1 MQPVIFLTN
10 LDKEELIKKIEEMAG
25 AGGGTGT
32 VTSVNGI
39 NPDAAGNV
47 EMEIPQAAEDV
58 GADPAGTAASKVST
72 HNADE
77 EAHPAIRQLI
87 SDLSG
92 RLNALAD
99 SDDTTLDQLSEIVV
113 YIKSNKSLI
122 DSITTGKVSVSDIVN
137 TLTSTATNKPL
148 SAAQGKALKAL
159 IDAIVVPTKLS
170 ELAADATH
178 RLVTDAEK
186 AAWNAKSTFSGKYAD
201 LKGKPT
207 QVSAFENDAG
217 YLTEHQDISHLLPR
231 TELKAELKKAAMD
244 VSWLDGYDIPVLKL
258 TGDTTGIS
266 KENAVTLNYTCKDKD
281 GTARTGSCTLKWQGS
296 SSLAYAKKNYTIK
309 LDTALEMV
317 DGWGAQKKYCLKANF
332 IDHSHARNIVSA
344 QVWGWLV
351 NSRKSKHAT
360 MVAAPNYGAID
371 GFPIA
376 IVLNGEFHGLY
387 TWNIP
392 KDGWMYGM
400 GSGTKEAIV
409 CANTPATDTQFKGE
423 TAVDAN
429 GLELEYTTDES
440 NTAWIASSL
449 NQLINACIDSWGS
462 DLDTTVAQYID
473 WESAI
478 DYYLYTVMLDG
489 QDMMCKNYLLATYDG
504 TKWYFGAYDMDS
516 TYGLQWDGK
525 KFLRPNSGTS
535 VMFVNYASDHRLMEL
550 ILRFKTNALKAR
562 WKELRADLLSEGR
575 LERQFE
581 NFAAG
586 IPSRLLDEDVRRWP
600 SIPSSAVCDINQI
613 LRWLHLRLKIVDELV
628 DNLPAQETP
637 VEPEQPVE
645 MVNQVPISTD
655 TDGSIY
661 NGTGYKDDAR
671 LSSSGGV
678 SGTAQTGSVTTGFIP
693 CTNTDVV
700 RIKGAEWLGASVK
713 YSGHYYLNAYNSAK
727 SFVKGINEG
736 ASSSYDVTGAAFS
749 YDDATGVLTIDL
761 SQTTLAPGKGSEA
774 TGMAYMRINAYGKGA
789 DLIVT
794 INQEITE

>member
-1 MQPVIFLTN
+1 MSEYVSKYTGSEIDEAIGKVVGGLTDAVSPTASVKQTADGATISIT
-10 LDKEELIKKIEEMAG
+10 DKDGTTTATIRNGVDGKDGSAG
-25 AGGGTGT
+25 APGAPGAPGADGSDGVGVSNIYQKTTSIADGGENVFVIELTDGT
-32 VTSVNGI
+32 VSNFKVRNGSKGSAGANGSPGADGKDGTSVTVKSVSESGADGGSNVVTFSDGKTLTVKNGSKGSAG
-39 NPDAAGNV
+39 AAGKDGADGYTPV
-47 EMEIPQAAEDV
+47 KGTDYWTETDKAEIVTDTLAQAA
-58 GADPAGTAASKVST
+58 
-72 HNADE
+72 
-77 EAHPAIRQLI
+77 
-87 SDLSG
+87 
-92 RLNALAD
+92 
-99 SDDTTLDQLSEIVV
+99 
-113 YIKSNKSLI
+113 
-122 DSITTGKVSVSDIVN
+122 
-137 TLTSTATNKPL
+137 
-148 SAAQGKALKAL
+148 
-159 IDAIVVPTKLS
+159 
-170 ELAADATH
+170 
-178 RLVTDAEK
+178 TDA
-186 AAWNAKSTFSGKYAD
+186 
-201 LKGKPT
+201 
-207 QVSAFENDAG
+207 
-217 YLTEHQDISHLLPR
+217 
-231 TELKAELKKAAMD
+231 
-244 VSWLDGYDIPVLKL
+244 SWLDGYDIPVLKL

-266 KENAVTLNYTCKDKD
+266 KDNAVTLTYTCNDKD

-344 QVWGWLV
+344 QIWGWMV
-351 NSRKSKHAT
+351 NSRKNKHAT

-371 GFPIA
+371 GIPIA

-429 GLELEYTTDES
+429 GLELEYTTNES
-440 NTAWIASSL
+440 DTAWIASSL
-449 NQLINACIDSWGS
+449 NQLINACIDSWGG

-535 VMFVNYASDHRLMEL
+535 VMFVNYAADHRLMEL

-581 NFAAG
+581 NFTAG

-600 SIPSSAVCDINQI
+600 SIPSSAVCDVNQI
-613 LRWLHLRLKIVDELV
+613 LRWLHLRLQIVDELV
-628 DNLPAQETP
+628 NNLPAQETP

-678 SGTAQTGSVTTGFIP
+678 SGTPQAGSVTTGFIP

-713 YSGHYYLNAYNSAK
+713 YSGHYYLNAYNSEK
-727 SFVKGINEG
+727 SFVNGINEG
-736 ASSSYDVTGAAFS
+736 ASSSYDVTGAAYS

-761 SQTTLAPGKGSEA
+761 SQTTLAPGQGSEA